1 MKDATER
8 FYDVIV
14 AGAGPA
20 GATLSY
26 ELARRGASVLLL
38 EKEKLPRYKPCAGG
52 ITVKAANCLGLD
64 IAPVTRSV
72 VRGVRVTY
80 KGHRSFTKWYDK
92 PLILTVMRDE
102 FDHLLVRR
110 AKEAGVTVIDNEAVC
125 RIEISSQTV
134 KAATAGKTLESRIIV
149 GADGARSAVARDA
162 GLMRGVNLG
171 MGMEAETSVAGEKLV
186 QWDSLVG
193 LDLGHIRGGYG
204 WVFPK
209 KDHLSIGVGGPL
221 RQVRRLRSGYC
232 AVLKSY
238 DLETGSVSR
247 LRSHYLPVRRKGMAI
262 QSKRCLLLGDAAG
275 LVDPLTGEGIHHAV
289 RSAQLAA
296 PVIHRYLQS
305 DSPDLR
311 EYQDAVDREIMPEL
325 TAARGL
331 ARLFS
336 WFPGLCFGLV
346 EGHDRLWRA
355 CCRLLR
361 GEETYVSIK
370 QQLYPFEGL
379 FDLLTI

>member
-1 MKDATER
+1 MKSPKER
-8 FYDVIV
+8 FYDVII

-20 GATLSY
+20 GATLGY
-26 ELARRGASVLLL
+26 ELARRGAGVLLM
-38 EKEKLPRYKPCAGG
+38 EKERLPRYKPCAGG
-52 ITVKAANCLGLD
+52 ITVKAADGLGLD

-72 VRGVRVTY
+72 VRGVTVTY

-92 PLILTVMRDE
+92 PLILMVMRDE

-110 AKEAGVTVIDNEAVC
+110 AQEAGVTLLDNEAVC
-125 RIEISSQTV
+125 RIEISSRSV
-134 KAATAGKTLESRIIV
+134 KATTAGKTLESRIIV
-149 GADGARSAVARDA
+149 GADGARSTVARDA
-162 GLMRGVNLG
+162 GLMRGVSLG

-186 QWDSLVG
+186 QWDSLMG

-221 RQVRRLRSGYC
+221 RQARRLRSGYR

-238 DLETGSVSR
+238 NLETGSVSS

-262 QSKRCLLLGDAAG
+262 QSMRCLLLGDAAG

-289 RSAQLAA
+289 RSAQMAA
-296 PVIHRYLQS
+296 SVIQRCLQA

-311 EYQDAVDREIMPEL
+311 EYQDDVDREIMPEL

-331 ARLFS
+331 ARLFT

-370 QQLYPFEGL
+370 QRLHPFEGL

>member
-1 MKDATER
+1 MKDPTDR
-8 FYDVIV
+8 LYDVIIV
-14 AGAGPA
+14 GAGPA
-20 GATLSY
+20 GATLACD
-26 ELARRGASVLLL
+26 LARNGLSVLMLD
-38 EKEKLPRYKPCAGG
+38 KEKLPRYKPCAGG
-52 ITVKAANCLGLD
+52 ITVKAANALGLD

-80 KGHRSFTKWYDK
+80 KASRSFTRWYDR
-92 PLILTVMRDE
+92 PLVFTVMRDE

-110 AKEAGVTVIDNEAVC
+110 AQEAGASLLDNEAVR
-125 RIEISSQTV
+125 RIDISSRAVRAT
-134 KAATAGKTLESRIIV
+134 TAGRTLEAQIIV
-149 GADGARSAVARDA
+149 GADGARSTVARDA

-186 QWDSLVG
+186 QWDSLMG

-209 KDHLSIGVGGPL
+209 KDHLSVGVGGPL
-221 RQVRRLRSGYC
+221 RQVRRLRSGYH

-238 DLETGSVSR
+238 DLGGGSVSR
-247 LRSHYLPVRRKGMAI
+247 LRSHYLPVRGKGMAI

-275 LVDPLTGEGIHHAV
+275 LVDPLTGEGIYHAI
-289 RSAQLAA
+289 RSAQIAA
-296 PVIHRYLQS
+296 PVIRWCLQS
-305 DSPDLR
+305 NSPDLR
-311 EYQDAVDREIMPEL
+311 DYQDDVDREIMPEL

-331 ARLFS
+331 ARLFT
-336 WFPGLCFGLV
+336 WFPGLCYSLV
-346 EGHDRLWRA
+346 EAHDRLWRA

-370 QQLYPFEGL
+370 QRLFPFEGL